1 EFRPAHR
8 SAVAEPGPGSAPE
21 GGGRGPLGARAGARQ
36 RPCAN
41 LDRAG
46 YDLRP
51 AERLNLRSCGAVDF
65 DGRQRPCTAVNSIA
79 QESRMDTKETI
90 SVLNDLI
97 ETSKDGEK
105 GFRECAEDLKNPQL
119 KTTMVQRAQDCA
131 TAVAELQQLVRS
143 LGGDPETSG
152 SVAGDLHRRWVDLK
166 SLVTG
171 KDD

>member
-1 EFRPAHR
+1 
-8 SAVAEPGPGSAPE
+8 
-21 GGGRGPLGARAGARQ
+21 
-36 RPCAN
+36 
-41 LDRAG
+41 
-46 YDLRP
+46 
-51 AERLNLRSCGAVDF
+51 
-65 DGRQRPCTAVNSIA
+65 
-79 QESRMDTKETI
+79 MDTKETI

-152 SVAGDLHRRWVDLK
+152 SVAGDLHRRWVDLR

-171 KDD
+171 KDDEAILNECERGEDVALKSYRKALDKDLPADIRVVVQRQFQGVQRNHDQVKALRDAERARS